1 MITMPNNPSPL
12 KQKRRDD
19 TPDRQTIAAM
29 YALME
34 LHPVQASNRVNTAT
48 FQEKVKQEQ
57 QKEMALQK

>member
-1 MITMPNNPSPL
+1 MPNNPSPL

-19 TPDRQTIAAM
+19 VPDRQTLAAM

-34 LHPVQASNRVNTAT
+34 LHPAKASERVNTAT